1 MRIIYDLDEMTETA
15 RGWLAGGSVGLV
27 PTMSNL
33 HVGHVALIQSSLQ
46 ECELSVVS
54 IFDNLLQLELDE
66 TQSRIPR
73 SLADDLQLLDQQR
86 VDVVF
91 IPRSDDFYP
100 VSFSTH
106 VIPSGPIAERLEGA
120 AQPENIRKV
129 ATAMTKLFQL
139 VRPDMVYLGQK
150 KAQQVAL
157 IRKLVSDLNIDLN
170 IRVLPI
176 VRESDG
182 VAVSSSIGL
191 LSLAERQ
198 AVALLYRALLAG
210 KAVIEKG
217 ERHSAVIEK
226 VVADLIATEPL
237 LKLDYIAICDPN
249 TFEEMGET
257 LGVDLPDLLLVV
269 AVHVG
274 ATRLIDNVLWKSS
287 GYWLI

>member
-27 PTMSNL
+27 PTMGNL
-33 HVGHVALIQSSLQ
+33 HAGHVALVQSSLQ
-46 ECELSVVS
+46 ECELSIVS
-54 IFDNLLQLELDE
+54 IFDNLLQLESDE
-66 TQSRIPR
+66 TQSQVPH
-73 SLADDLQLLDQQR
+73 SLADDLQLLDQER

-100 VSFSTH
+100 ASFSTH

-120 AQPENIRKV
+120 TQPGNIREV
-129 ATAMTKLFQL
+129 ATALTKLFQL
-139 VRPDMVYLGQK
+139 VRPDIVYLGQK

-157 IRKLVSDLNIDLN
+157 IRKLVRDLNIDLN

-176 VRESDG
+176 VREGDG
-182 VAVSSSIGL
+182 VAVSSRIGL

-198 AVALLYRALLAG
+198 AIAVLYQALLAG
-210 KAVIEKG
+210 KAVVENG
-217 ERHSAVIEK
+217 ERQTAVIEK

-237 LKLDYIAICDPN
+237 LKLDYVAICDPN
-249 TFEEMGET
+249 TFEEIGET
-257 LGVDLPDLLLVV
+257 LGINLPDLLVVV

-274 ATRLIDNVLWKSS
+274 ATRLLDNILWKSS